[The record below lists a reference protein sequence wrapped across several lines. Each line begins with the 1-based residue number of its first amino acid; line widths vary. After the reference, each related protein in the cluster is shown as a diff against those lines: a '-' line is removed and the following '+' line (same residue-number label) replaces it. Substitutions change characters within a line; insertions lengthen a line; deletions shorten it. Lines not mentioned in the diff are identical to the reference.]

1 MLLVTNPVKSP
12 ITYPTPSLPSIPIPR
27 VNIVHFRFNWFSF
40 SLSTYHGMSMS
51 NAVFIF
57 STEKEKRENNVEEV
71 RGANSECQDIQL
83 MSDTIT

>member
-1 MLLVTNPVKSP
+1 MQYL
-12 ITYPTPSLPSIPIPR
+12 
-27 VNIVHFRFNWFSF
+27 F
-40 SLSTYHGMSMS
+40 
-51 NAVFIF
+51 F